1 MKSNFEN
8 RLLGESAAYGI
19 LSDRQK
25 EAIVL
30 NEKGAIDWVFRQ
42 AKKVRDFKNGV
53 VDTWDKNRQDWK
65 DEANVRQNKKDVEN
79 YARDRA
85 REDNDRRADQQKLAT
100 GNASVAAGQRDFDLM
115 NSDPSRFVSD
125 AYSKSAQK
133 GDNQFT
139 QQGSKNTR
147 AAHARLDNQKYK
159 LDPKIQNDAN
169 NNAIN
174 EFKRAF
180 GRDPTPEEQNQIKTG
195 NMKMPDG
202 RDFRDTVNQ
211 EVQSSVTPEHRTDPG
226 APQAQGGWDG
236 GSQPSA
242 PQGNPPQG
250 NPRSI
255 SGAANRNKPTYH
267 PQPQGGQG
275 GWFNPYMN
283 QDGSRMPYDKNLD
296 AAAMTIAN
304 AFMQNP
310 SLQQIVNNMLG
321 QWGA

>member
-30 NEKGAIDWVFRQ
+30 NEKGLIDWGFRQ
-42 AKKVRDFKNGV
+42 AKKFRDWKNGV
-53 VDTWDKNRQDWK
+53 ADAWDKNRQDWK
-65 DEANVRQNKKDVEN
+65 DEANVRQNQKDVEH
-79 YARDRA
+79 YARDKA

-100 GNASVAAGQRDFDLM
+100 GNASVAAGQRDFDMM

-133 GDNQFT
+133 GDNRFT

-169 NNAIN
+169 SNAIN

-180 GRDPTPEEQNQIKTG
+180 GRDPTPEEQDQIKTG

-202 RDFRDTVNQ
+202 RDFRDVVNQ
-211 EVQSSVTPEHRTDPG
+211 EVQSNVTPEHRDDVPPQLQAPG
-226 APQAQGGWDG
+226 QQGGNG
-236 GSQPSA
+236 GQ
-242 PQGNPPQG
+242 NPPPQQPPPQ
-250 NPRSI
+250 NPASI
-255 SGAANRNKPTYH
+255 SRGANRNKPT
-267 PQPQGGQG
+267 
-275 GWFNPYMN
+275 
-283 QDGSRMPYDKNLD
+283 
-296 AAAMTIAN
+296 AAPPPAQQSQSDDQQLNNAAQTIAMM
-304 AFMQNP
+304 FIQNP
-310 SLQQIVNNMLG
+310 DLQQMVNNMIG
-321 QWGA
+321 VGA

>member
-19 LSDRQK
+19 LSERQK
-25 EAIVL
+25 EAVML
-30 NEKGAIDWVFRQ
+30 NEKGIIDWGFRQ
-42 AKKVRDFKNGV
+42 AKKFRDWKNGV
-53 VDTWDKNRQDWK
+53 ADAWDKNRQDWK
-65 DEANVRQNKKDVEN
+65 DDATVRREQKNVEHYGRQRN
-79 YARDRA
+79 
-85 REDNDRRADQQKLAT
+85 REDIERRADLMKMKTAD
-100 GNASVAAGQRDFDLM
+100 ASTAAGQRDFDM
-115 NSDPSRFVSD
+115 ANSDPSRWVSD
-125 AYSKSAQK
+125 AYSKNAQK
-133 GDNQFT
+133 SDNRLTKQGT
-139 QQGSKNTR
+139 QNTK
-147 AAHARLDNQKYK
+147 AASARLNNQKYK
-159 LDPKIQNDAN
+159 LDPKIQNDVN
-169 NNAIN
+169 NDAIG

-180 GRDPTPEEQNQIKTG
+180 GRDPTPEEQEQIKTG

-202 RDFRDTVNQ
+202 RDFRDVRNQ
-211 EVQSSVTPEHRTDPG
+211 EVQSNVTPEHRTDPG
-226 APQAQGGWDG
+226 APQAQGGGNG
-236 GSQPSA
+236 GSQPPA
-242 PQGNPPQG
+242 PQNNPPQG

-255 SGAANRNKPTYH
+255 AGAANRSKPTYQ

-283 QDGSRMPYDKNLD
+283 QDGGRMPYDKNLD